1 MSRPPGFT
9 RAGLLD
15 FKRVTMCYLT
25 TQTAARHITIMSV
38 SSLNT
43 CSPSTFGGLS
53 FFGAKVLSID
63 ANLVTNFSASV
74 PAVSRVVQPAVEL
87 RNATFCNV
95 TVTYTHP
102 GQGDNINVE
111 TWLPV
116 GTWNGRLQAV
126 GGAGWAAGRLSFAYE
141 PMKGALADGY
151 ATVTTDA
158 GLGAAQEPS
167 PWALVSQGNV
177 NLYNLQNFGS
187 VSLNDQA
194 TIAKSVIRSFYGQ
207 DPTFSYWTGCSQ
219 GGRQGL
225 ALAQRYPTAYD
236 GILAGAPVVY
246 ATEVVGSMFWPQ
258 QVMSMLGQ
266 HPFGC
271 EIRAMTTAA
280 ISACDGLDGVVD
292 GVIANPEACLGTFDP
307 FILVGQQTD
316 CPEANKSVQIS
327 TTAAIVTNAT
337 WRGRITADGRPA
349 WHGFNPDTD
358 IGIFSSDP
366 RMLSGVAATN
376 CTSGTCIGVVN
387 LLVTGWLTQF
397 IAKGARL
404 DFGNITHVQADG
416 LIHAG
421 RQQYGSIFDADDPD
435 LTEFRAAG
443 GKLVTYHGMA
453 SLCLTPVLPVL
464 TSCRLTVLSR
474 RAGRDSISTKSLH
487 GCPRSMAFTVITRSQ
502 AWHIASVVPVAHLP
516 ASSISSERGS
526 KMVRRWVRCMSH

>member
-1 MSRPPGFT
+1 MPDSSVLRLLGFT
-9 RAGLLD
+9 RCWPAQLKKG
-15 FKRVTMCYLT
+15 TMCYLT
-25 TQTAARHITIMSV
+25 TRAAAHITIMSIL
-38 SSLNT
+38 SLNT
-43 CSPSTFGGLS
+43 CSPSTFGGLA

-63 ANLVTNFSASV
+63 TNLVTNFSASV
-74 PAVSRVVQPAVEL
+74 SAVSRIVQPDVEL

-126 GGAGWAAGRLSFAYE
+126 GGAGWAAGRLPFAYE

-158 GLGAAQEPS
+158 GLGDAQEPS
-167 PWALVSQGNV
+167 PWALISQGNV
-177 NLYNLQNFGS
+177 NMYKFQNFGS

-194 TIAKSVIRSFYGQ
+194 IIAKSVIRSFYGQ

-246 ATEVVGSMFWPQ
+246 ASEVVGSMFWPQ
-258 QVMSMLGQ
+258 QVMNMLGQ

-292 GVIANPEACLGTFDP
+292 GVISDPEACTFDP
-307 FILVGQQTD
+307 FTLVGKQID
-316 CPEANKSVQIS
+316 CREANKTVQIS
-327 TTAAIVTNAT
+327 TAAAMVANAT
-337 WRGRITADGRPA
+337 WKGRTTADGRPA
-349 WHGFNPDTD
+349 WHGFNFDTD
-358 IGIFSSDP
+358 ISIFSPDP
-366 RMLSGVAATN
+366 RVLPGVAATN
-376 CTSGTCIGVVN
+376 CTSGTCVGVMN

-397 IAKGARL
+397 IVKGAGL
-404 DFGNITHVQADG
+404 DFGNITHTQADA
-416 LIHAG
+416 LIHSG
-421 RQQYGSIFDADDPD
+421 RQQYSSIFDADDPD

-453 SLCLTPVLPVL
+453 SLF
-464 TSCRLTVLSR
+464 R
-474 RAGRDSISTKSLH
+474 RFS
-487 GCPRSMAFTVITRSQ
+487 
-502 AWHIASVVPVAHLP
+502 
-516 ASSISSERGS
+516 
-526 KMVRRWVRCMSH
+526 VRRF